1 MKKLLMLSFL
11 GLTLSACDDT
21 PQSASTETNANTSQQ
36 TESIKSDPD
45 IKAILPENMIKDVPF
60 SKNEK
65 GTVIFNNVLDMFS
78 ALSLYDVEDKNI
90 KLVSEKPLHIL
101 LHPTIAKSDEE
112 ITLKDSR
119 YEFLSALYRIFTN
132 TLTDEITLEVV
143 PIDVQTNKPLPKKYH
158 AKIKATREKALNVLQ
173 TFSPAKDFNDLVS
186 FDKQN
191 QYVVLGYS
199 SSNLSSKFY
208 NSPYATNIIKALST
222 GKIEIPMQDVIDPLN
237 FNLLTIQTKLREI
250 GMNGDFDIRKLESG
264 KNAYTIPLNKVV
276 SIEAVGNDWEKIET
290 VSLQFGM
297 VNDND
302 IILHTLAGLAT
313 TVLVMPDPDKAFKE
327 INAMIDIAGKRMKK
341 EETIKVKKVI
351 DGITLELKVFKN
363 MGGLSYL
370 SYKKIKQEPV
380 NFNE

>member
-1 MKKLLMLSFL
+1 M
-11 GLTLSACDDT
+11 
-21 PQSASTETNANTSQQ
+21 
-36 TESIKSDPD
+36 
-45 IKAILPENMIKDVPF
+45 
-60 SKNEK
+60 
-65 GTVIFNNVLDMFS
+65 
-78 ALSLYDVEDKNI
+78 
-90 KLVSEKPLHIL
+90 
-101 LHPTIAKSDEE
+101 
-112 ITLKDSR
+112 
-119 YEFLSALYRIFTN
+119 
-132 TLTDEITLEVV
+132 
-143 PIDVQTNKPLPKKYH
+143 
-158 AKIKATREKALNVLQ
+158 
-173 TFSPAKDFNDLVS
+173 
-186 FDKQN
+186 
-191 QYVVLGYS
+191 LGYS

-250 GMNGDFDIRKLESG
+250 GMNSDFDIRKLESG

-276 SIEAVGNDWEKIET
+276 SIEAIGNDWEKIET

-327 INAMIDIAGKRMKK
+327 INTMIDIAGKRMKK